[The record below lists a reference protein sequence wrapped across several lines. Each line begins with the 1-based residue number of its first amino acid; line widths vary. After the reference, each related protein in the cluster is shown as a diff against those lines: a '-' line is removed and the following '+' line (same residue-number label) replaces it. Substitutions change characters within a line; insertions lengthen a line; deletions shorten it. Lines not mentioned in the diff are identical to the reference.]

1 MKFNLE
7 KLVRPNILKLQ
18 AYSSARS
25 EFIGKDGIL
34 LDANE
39 NPFGNLNRY
48 PDPLQKELK
57 SALSNIKRVSTEQ
70 IFIGNGSDEVID
82 LAFRIF
88 CKPGEDKVLTFTPTY
103 GMYKVS
109 AAINDVEVL
118 TVGLDTNFQIDTQN
132 LKPVLQDR
140 NLKIVFLCS
149 PNNPTG
155 NCLRIEDIEF
165 ILNNFSGIVI
175 IDEAYI
181 DFSEQKSWK
190 NRLSG
195 FPNLIISQTFSKAW
209 GLAAARVG
217 IAYMSPAILHHYN
230 KVKPP
235 YNVSQLNQNEALL
248 TLRKYEKYEVDLQLI
263 LNQKTRL
270 EKTLLGF
277 SFVNKIY
284 PSDANFL
291 LVEVQNANELYDYL
305 KKEEIIVR
313 NRDKEVKNCLRFTV
327 GEEKEN
333 DLLLEKLAGFQQ
345 QK

>member
-7 KLVRPNILKLQ
+7 NLVRPNIIKLQ

-25 EFIGKDGIL
+25 EFTGEASIF

-39 NPFGNLNRY
+39 NPFGALNRY
-48 PDPLQKELK
+48 PDPIQKELK
-57 SALSNIKRVSTEQ
+57 NELSKLKKVSAKQ

-88 CKPGEDKVLTFTPTY
+88 CQPGVDKVLTFTPTY

-109 AAINDVEVL
+109 AAINNVEVL
-118 TVGLDTNFQIDTQN
+118 KEKLNADFQINTND
-132 LKPVLQDR
+132 LKSILRDK

-155 NCLRIEDIEF
+155 NCLRSKDIEF
-165 ILNNFSGIVI
+165 ILNNFNGIVI

-181 DFSEQKSWK
+181 DFAEQESWI
-190 NRLSG
+190 NRLSE

-217 IAYMSPAILHHYN
+217 IAYMNEEVLHYFN
-230 KVKPP
+230 KTKPP
-235 YNVSQLNQNEALL
+235 YNVSQLNQNAALKCL
-248 TLRKYEKYEVDLQLI
+248 LNFDKYSAELNLI
-263 LNQKTRL
+263 LEEKKRL
-270 EKTLLGF
+270 ENILSNY
-277 SFVNKIY
+277 SFVKKVY

-291 LVEVQNANELYDYL
+291 LVEVENANELYDYL
-305 KKEEIIVR
+305 KEEKIIVR
-313 NRDKEVKNCLRFTV
+313 NRDKEIKNCLRFTI
-327 GEEKEN
+327 GKKEEN
-333 DLLLEKLAGFQQ
+333 DLLVEKLQEFVHS
-345 QK
+345 